1 MDRKDELKRR
11 RQPKEL
17 NKQIGERCRM
27 ARETAGYTQE
37 QLADQIGVSTQFL
50 SDAERGVTGMSVNT
64 IIKLCSTL
72 NISTDFLLLGMEKS
86 DEAENPLS
94 IYTRMKRLSPQ
105 ELELVEEVTNLMMK
119 SFHLSK

>member
-1 MDRKDELKRR
+1 MDKKEEVKRQ

-17 NKQIGERCRM
+17 NKQIGERCRK

-64 IIKLCSTL
+64 IVKLCGVL
-72 NISTDFLLLGMEKS
+72 NISADFLLLGMEEPDGTES
-86 DEAENPLS
+86 LLS

-105 ELELVEEVTNLMMK
+105 ERELVEEVTNLMMK
-119 SFHLSK
+119 SFHLPK

>member
-1 MDRKDELKRR
+1 MDKKEEVKRR

-17 NKQIGERCRM
+17 NKQIGERCRK

-64 IIKLCSTL
+64 IVKLCGIL
-72 NISTDFLLLGMEKS
+72 NISADFLLLGMEEP
-86 DEAENPLS
+86 DGAESPLS

-105 ELELVEEVTNLMMK
+105 ERELVEEVTNLMMK
-119 SFHLSK
+119 SFHLPK

>member
-1 MDRKDELKRR
+1 MDKKEELKRR

-17 NKQIGERCRM
+17 NKQIGERCRK

-64 IIKLCSTL
+64 IVKLCSIL
-72 NISTDFLLLGMEKS
+72 NISADFLLLGMEES
-86 DEAENPLS
+86 DEAEGSLS

-105 ELELVEEVTNLMMK
+105 ERELVEEITNLMMK
-119 SFHLSK
+119 SFHLPK

>member
-1 MDRKDELKRR
+1 MEKRETKRR

-17 NKQIGERCRM
+17 NKQIGERCRK
-27 ARETAGYTQE
+27 AREIAGYTQE
-37 QLADQIGVSTQFL
+37 QLAEQIGVSTQFL

-64 IIKLCSTL
+64 IVKLCNTL
-72 NISTDFLLLGMEKS
+72 NISADFLLLSTEES
-86 DEAENPLS
+86 SETESALS

-105 ELELVEEVTNLMMK
+105 ELELVETVTNLMMK